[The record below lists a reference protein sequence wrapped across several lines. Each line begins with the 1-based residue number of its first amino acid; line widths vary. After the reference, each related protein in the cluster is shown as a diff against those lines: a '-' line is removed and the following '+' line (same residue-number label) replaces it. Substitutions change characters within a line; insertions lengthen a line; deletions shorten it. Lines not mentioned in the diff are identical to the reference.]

1 MRKKYKAEVVAA
13 VKPLAPT
20 KCEECEKRFAPKYSE
35 QRYCSRACYTA
46 YLKTHAH
53 GHRLEK
59 LFKPRNVKQHLSD
72 PLDEIDDELWAE
84 RAKYWESQA
93 QDQKPIS
100 KMYGR
105 GAVRERRPLV
115 LTGHGV
121 RLKVERGAL
130 FIRNGFIYY
139 PQKRQEFRL
148 FPGNWRL
155 PSQIILIE
163 SSGSISLHVIKW
175 LKQQSVPLV
184 ILSWQG
190 EIVSVIGEPQTAAD
204 PDLVRVQRAALESE
218 KGLEFSIELIRA
230 KITASQETLKSLP
243 NEYGWSETI
252 HRLELIKKSLK
263 HRATDFTQLRMLEAV
278 AAQMYFAVWQKIPLK
293 WKEDR
298 KRPIPDD
305 WRFFT
310 QRESMI
316 GAQNRHATHP
326 VNAMLNYAYRILE
339 TQVKIAT
346 VSAGFDPTIGYL
358 HVCRPGRM
366 ALVYDLIEPL
376 RPRVDRVVWDFLRL
390 RTFTA
395 QDFILSERGTCRLH
409 PSLAKRLVEMALDL
423 KAIQS
428 VIEFAKTRCE
438 DTLNRATQD

>member
-1 MRKKYKAEVVAA
+1 MQKNYKVEVATT
-13 VKPLAPT
+13 VKPLAPI
-20 KCEECEKRFAPKYSE
+20 KCEECKKRFTPKYPE

-46 YLKTHAH
+46 YLKAHAP

-72 PLDEIDDELWAE
+72 PLDEIDDDLWAE

-93 QDQKPIS
+93 PDQKPIS

-121 RLKVERGAL
+121 RLKIERGAL
-130 FIRNGFIYY
+130 FIQNGFTYY

-148 FPGNWRL
+148 FPGDWRL

-163 SSGSISLHVIKW
+163 SSGSLSLHVIKW
-175 LKQQSVPLV
+175 LNQQSVPLV
-184 ILSWQG
+184 VLNWQG
-190 EIVSVIGEPQTAAD
+190 EIVSVIGDPQTVAD
-204 PDLVRVQRAALESE
+204 PVLVKAQRAALESE
-218 KGLEFSIELIRA
+218 KGLEFSIELIRE
-230 KITASQETLKSLP
+230 KITASQETLKTLP
-243 NEYGWSETI
+243 NEYGWSETV
-252 HRLELIKKSLK
+252 HRLDLIKKSLK
-263 HRATDFTQLRMLEAV
+263 HRATDFTQLRMLEAL
-278 AAQMYFAVWQKIPLK
+278 AAQMYFAAWRKIPLN

-326 VNAMLNYAYRILE
+326 MNAMLNYVYRVLE

-346 VSAGFDPTIGYL
+346 VVAGLDPTIGYL
-358 HVCRPGRM
+358 HTCRPRRM
-366 ALVYDLIEPL
+366 ALVYDLMEPL
-376 RPRVDRVVWDFLRL
+376 RPKIDRLVLNLVQAYIFKC
-390 RTFTA
+390 
-395 QDFILSERGTCRLH
+395 QDFILSEKGICHVH
-409 PSLAKRLVEMALDL
+409 PLLLKKVMEVNVASECVKEVVFSASMLLAP
-423 KAIQS
+423 S
-428 VIEFAKTRCE
+428 
-438 DTLNRATQD
+438 